1 LSSRIPNQK
10 IVSILILFL
19 TLTLFAACSDSAGS
33 VVSSPTLTPP
43 PTVEA
48 TPSTGRG
55 VGDTLR
61 LLFWQAPTTLNPHL
75 TTNQR
80 DWNASRIVYE
90 PLASYDKDGNL
101 VPFLAA
107 EIPTLENGGLAEDGR
122 SVTWR
127 LREDVLWSDGEPFTA
142 DDVLFTYEYV
152 TSEATGAATA
162 STYTAI
168 SSVEVVNDY
177 TVRLN
182 FLESNPA
189 WASPFVGV
197 QGLIVPRH
205 IFENYTGSHPCET
218 SNSQTVVGTGP
229 YRLVTCNPEEVL
241 FLGNELVQTI
251 RIIYEPN
258 PYFREEDQPY
268 FSRLELLGGGTVNE
282 AARRVLQVGDIDFA
296 WNLQLDGETLA
307 ALELGGKGH
316 VVTNFGSRVER
327 LQINRTDPTQQ
338 TSTGERSSL
347 QFPHPFLTDPLVQEA
362 LTLAIDREKIAA
374 LYGPTGSPT
383 SNILVSPA
391 NLASP
396 NTSYVYDRNRAAA
409 LLDEAGW
416 VDNDGDGIRDK
427 DGIEMSVVIQTTVTP
442 LRQATQE
449 IIKENLESI
458 GFEVIIKII
467 DGAAFG
473 NRAPENTNSAYHF
486 YADLQM
492 LFFGN
497 RSPDPDSYM
506 AQWTCSQIP
515 QEENGWAGSNIER
528 WCNPN
533 YDALLSRAAVEIDPE
548 VRAQIFVQ
556 MNDMLVNEVVMIPLV
571 HLGIAGGVA
580 KNLLGVDLTP
590 WDVDVWNI
598 KDWRRGTP

>member
-1 LSSRIPNQK
+1 LSSTILNRKIARIFILSLALLF
-10 IVSILILFL
+10 IVSC
-19 TLTLFAACSDSAGS
+19 TDSAAS
-33 VVSSPTLTPP
+33 VISSPTPP
-43 PTVEA
+43 PTLEP
-48 TPSTGRG
+48 TPSSGRG

-75 TTNQR
+75 TSNQR

-101 VPFLAA
+101 IPFLAA

-127 LREDVLWSDGEPFTA
+127 LKEDIFWSDGEPFTA

-152 TSEATGAATA
+152 SDPDTGAATA
-162 STYTAI
+162 STFTAI
-168 SSVEVVNDY
+168 TSIDVLNDY

-182 FLESNPA
+182 FSESNPA
-189 WASPFVGV
+189 WALPFVGV

-205 IFENYTGSHPCET
+205 IFEAATGNLSYPCEA
-218 SNSQTVVGTGP
+218 SSSQTVVGTGP

-258 PYFREEDQPY
+258 PYFREEDNPY
-268 FSRLELLGGGTVNE
+268 FGRLELLGGGTVNE

-307 ALELGGKGH
+307 DYEMGGKGQ

-327 LQINRTDPTQQ
+327 LQLNRTDPNRS

-347 QFPHPFLTDPLVQEA
+347 QFDHPFLTDPLVLEA
-362 LTLAIDREKIAA
+362 LTYAIDRERIAA
-374 LYGPTGSPT
+374 LYGPTGATT

-396 NTSYVYDRNRAAA
+396 NTSYTFDLGQAAQ
-409 LLDEAGW
+409 LLDDSGW
-416 VDNDGDGIRDK
+416 VDSDGDGIRDK
-427 DGIEMSVVIQTTVTP
+427 DGVEMSVVIQTTVTP

-449 IIKENLESI
+449 IIKENLESV

-467 DGAAFG
+467 DGATFG
-473 NRAPENTNSAYHF
+473 NRVPENTNSAYHF

-497 RSPDPDSYM
+497 RGPDPASYM
-506 AQWTCSQIP
+506 VQWSCAQIP
-515 QEENGWAGSNIER
+515 QEENGWAGLNIER
-528 WCNPN
+528 WCSPEF
-533 YDALLSRAAVEIDPE
+533 DALLAQATAEIDPDT
-548 VRAQIFVQ
+548 RAEIFIRL
-556 MNDMLVNEVVMIPLV
+556 NDMLVNEVVMIPLV
-571 HLGIAGGVA
+571 HLGVAGGVA
-580 KNLLGVDLTP
+580 NDLLGVDLTP

-598 KDWRRGTP
+598 KDWRRETS

>member
-1 LSSRIPNQK
+1 MPNQK
-10 IVSILILFL
+10 AIRKTLPLLILIILIS
-19 TLTLFAACSDSAGS
+19 CSDAAVS
-33 VVSSPTLTPP
+33 VISTPTPP
-43 PTVEA
+43 PTIAA

-61 LLFWQAPTTLNPHL
+61 LLFWQAPTTFNPHL

-101 VPFLAA
+101 IPFLAA

-122 SVTWR
+122 SVTWK
-127 LREDVLWSDGEPFTA
+127 LRADVSWSDGQPFTA
-142 DDVLFTYEYV
+142 DDVLFTYQYV
-152 TSEATGAATA
+152 TDPSNGAATA
-162 STYTAI
+162 STFAAI
-168 SSVEVVNDY
+168 TSIDVINDF
-177 TVRLN
+177 TIRLN
-182 FLESNPA
+182 FEESNPA
-189 WASPFVGV
+189 WAIPFVGV
-197 QGLIVPRH
+197 QGLILPRH
-205 IFENYTGSHPCET
+205 IFEDYVGSHPCEV

-229 YRLVTCNPEEVL
+229 YRLVVCNPEEVL

-258 PYFREEDQPY
+258 PFFREANNPH

-307 ALELGGKGH
+307 DYAMGGQGQ

-327 LQINRTDPTQQ
+327 LQINHTDPNQP

-347 QFPHPFLTDPLVQEA
+347 EFEHPFLTDPLVLEA
-362 LTLAIDREKIAA
+362 LTIAIDRQRIAD
-374 LYGPTGSPT
+374 LYGPTGGTT

-396 NTSYVYDRNRAAA
+396 NTAFTFNPGRASD
-409 LLDEAGW
+409 LLDQAGW
-416 VDNDGDGIRDK
+416 FDEDGDGIREK
-427 DGIEMSVVIQTTVTP
+427 DGIEMSMVIQTTVNP
-442 LRQATQE
+442 LRQDTQE
-449 IIKENLESI
+449 IIKENLEAI

-467 DGAAFG
+467 DGATFG
-473 NRAPENTNSAYHF
+473 NRAPENTNSAFHF

-492 LFFGN
+492 VFFGN
-497 RSPDPDSYM
+497 RSPDPASYM
-506 AQWTCSQIP
+506 NQWTCSQIP
-515 QEENGWAGSNIER
+515 QEENGWAGLNIER
-528 WCNPN
+528 WCNPA
-533 YDALLSRAAVEIDPE
+533 YDELLRQASAEIDPE
-548 VRAQIFVQ
+548 RRAQIFIQ
-556 MNDMLVNEVVMIPLV
+556 MNDLLVNEVVMIPLV

-580 KNLLGVDLTP
+580 NDLLGVDLTP

-598 KDWRRGTP
+598 KDWRRDNS